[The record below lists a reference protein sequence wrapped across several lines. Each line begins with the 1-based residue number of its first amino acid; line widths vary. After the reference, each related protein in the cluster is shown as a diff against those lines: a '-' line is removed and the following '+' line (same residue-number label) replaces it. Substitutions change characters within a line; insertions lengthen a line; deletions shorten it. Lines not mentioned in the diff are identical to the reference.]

1 MTCYRVFLSFL
12 ILCITKIC
20 RTARRPSFH
29 FSQPGTI
36 QAVMLPRPKAWQ
48 GQRHPVKS
56 TSLRFEKET
65 DGQAHRQTED
75 AADDTKVQGWTCG
88 YRGAC
93 RKYCYAQEY
102 MVGYHGCPRR
112 LRCCALRF

>member
-1 MTCYRVFLSFL
+1 MRRLGLVMVVLLLLTAVQFCSIFL
-12 ILCITKIC
+12 T
-20 RTARRPSFH
+20 
-29 FSQPGTI
+29 
-36 QAVMLPRPKAWQ
+36 
-48 GQRHPVKS
+48 
-56 TSLRFEKET
+56 
-65 DGQAHRQTED
+65 
-75 AADDTKVQGWTCG
+75 ADDTKVQGWTCG